1 MPEWSDDL
9 LEGVD
14 SPRPLSDAMR
24 ARLEHSL
31 MTGDQ
36 PRPVAGAARDAL
48 ERKLAR
54 RRVTRTPVLLGAAAV
69 VAALAVTA
77 ALVSSGSSPTTS
89 NALHHRST
97 STSASVPGSPRS
109 VSGSSGSAAA
119 GGAGTT
125 SGLPG
130 PNAAAAAP
138 FQAGPPVVSALS
150 PSQGPTAGGAI
161 VRLTGIGFVNV
172 TAVHVAGEAAHY
184 TVVSST
190 EIDVVMPAHSAGP
203 AAITVTTAGG
213 TSESTGASTYTYD

>member
-9 LEGVD
+9 LDGVD

-24 ARLEHSL
+24 ARLEHAL

-77 ALVSSGSSPTTS
+77 ALVSSSSSPTTS

-97 STSASVPGSPRS
+97 SAPVAGAQRS

-125 SGLPG
+125 SGLPS
-130 PNAAAAAP
+130 PNAATAAP
-138 FQAGPPVVSALS
+138 FQAGPAVVSALS
-150 PSQGPTAGGAI
+150 PSYGPAAGGTTVHI
-161 VRLTGIGFVNV
+161 SGIGFVNV

-184 TVVSST
+184 TVLSST
-190 EIDVVMPAHSAGP
+190 EIDVVMPAHSVGP
-203 AAITVTTAGG
+203 VAITVITAGG
-213 TSESTGASTYTYD
+213 TSASTSASTYTYD